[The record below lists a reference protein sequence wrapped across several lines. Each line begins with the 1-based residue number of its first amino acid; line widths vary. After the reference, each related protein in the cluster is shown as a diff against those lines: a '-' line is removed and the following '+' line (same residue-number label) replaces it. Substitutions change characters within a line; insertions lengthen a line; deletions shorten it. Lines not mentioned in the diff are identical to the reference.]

1 MIFQLHAKQLFQF
14 ISIHQFA
21 RTLCFQRN
29 SVELLIYRSLKMQ
42 AWLQLDCIS
51 ECWLIKTC
59 LGLKY
64 PATTFFEDSG
74 MASPSETLQADLLTR
89 TLSPTEE
96 SQELAEN
103 SSMPVDPESAYRYP
117 DIDTWC
123 IELSLVNTTH
133 FERFAPLQTTIFRH
147 NVTTKIKRSTLGP
160 ALFLFLLPG

>member
-1 MIFQLHAKQLFQF
+1 M
-14 ISIHQFA
+14 
-21 RTLCFQRN
+21 
-29 SVELLIYRSLKMQ
+29 
-42 AWLQLDCIS
+42 
-51 ECWLIKTC
+51 
-59 LGLKY
+59 KY

-123 IELSLVNTTH
+123 IELSLVNITH
-133 FERFAPLQTTIFRH
+133 FERFAPYKQLYLDTM
-147 NVTTKIKRSTLGP
+147 
-160 ALFLFLLPG
+160 